1 PFAMSPNSQQSSPRR
16 PLSAHSI
23 KVELYSD
30 DESPGSRDSLRDDG
44 RKEVGGE
51 RVDAG
56 RGRLKAAVGS
66 EVSSP
71 KTASPGPIRLSNGKL
86 QCELCGMVCTGPN
99 VLMVHKRSH
108 TGSVEGEGLDGAS
121 RTEAWFSP
129 TGERPFKCNQ
139 CGASFTQ
146 KGNLLRHIKLHSGEK
161 PFKCNICNYA
171 CRRRDALAGHLR
183 THTVAPQTVGKPF
196 KCAYC
201 SRSYKQQNT
210 LEDHLER
217 CHSYLK
223 SLGRQAA
230 VVTQTAPGTEI
241 MDGMRKSNEKSLLVD
256 RLAMSITKRKR
267 STPQKSLGEKHMHLE
282 LPEAPCDLSS
292 SSEKDEELTS
302 SRPAAAIP
310 AASLHVDGSKKENQ
324 QPSPLSPLHP
334 SFPAA
339 QRFGQQ
345 QRLPHS
351 RSTASPGQAKD
362 PDWERAG
369 LVPPTL
375 IKKTPGSLLS
385 PTESV
390 QVLDSHG
397 HPVRSFRC
405 LHCHILFLDYV
416 MFTIH
421 MGCHGFR
428 RPFECNICGHSSRDR
443 YEFSSHIS
451 RGEHQVG

>member
-1 PFAMSPNSQQSSPRR
+1 
-16 PLSAHSI
+16 
-23 KVELYSD
+23 
-30 DESPGSRDSLRDDG
+30 
-44 RKEVGGE
+44 
-51 RVDAG
+51 
-56 RGRLKAAVGS
+56 
-66 EVSSP
+66 
-71 KTASPGPIRLSNGKL
+71 
-86 QCELCGMVCTGPN
+86 
-99 VLMVHKRSH
+99 
-108 TGSVEGEGLDGAS
+108 
-121 RTEAWFSP
+121 
-129 TGERPFKCNQ
+129 
-139 CGASFTQ
+139 
-146 KGNLLRHIKLHSGEK
+146 
-161 PFKCNICNYA
+161 
-171 CRRRDALAGHLR
+171 
-183 THTVAPQTVGKPF
+183 VAPQTVGKPF

-223 SLGRQAA
+223 SLGRQRRRA
-230 VVTQTAPGTEI
+230 EI

-267 STPQKSLGEKHMHLE
+267 STPQKFLGEKHMHLE

-302 SRPAAAIP
+302 SRPAAAIA

-334 SFPAA
+334 SFLLRSVLGNSNVSA
-339 QRFGQQ
+339 QGPRAHGVTAPGRDDQPYGHSHTASPNGCPDSTDTESTAEEQ
-345 QRLPHS
+345 SSRAPGPIGTSNSNHLLYRTPGLPHS
-351 RSTASPGQAKD
+351 RSTASPSQAKD

-421 MGCHGFR
+421 MGCHASAG
-428 RPFECNICGHSSRDR
+428 PLSATSAATAAGTATSSPRTSAAASTR
-443 YEFSSHIS
+443 WAEGPSRNGGLLSALHQIS
-451 RGEHQVG
+451 RFKPPSEVQSQYSIN